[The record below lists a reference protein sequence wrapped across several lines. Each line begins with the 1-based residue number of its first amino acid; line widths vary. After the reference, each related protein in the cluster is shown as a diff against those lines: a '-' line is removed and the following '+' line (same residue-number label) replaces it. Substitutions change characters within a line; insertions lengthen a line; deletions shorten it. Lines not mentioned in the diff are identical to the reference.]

1 MLAKQR
7 VSVAMAQP
15 EASAVESSTAEA
27 EAPTPA
33 PPAAPHTM
41 NTYRKEAAHSA
52 TTAFH
57 NERVRTSTR
66 AGTLPDRHP
75 SPEFASFRKHSNF
88 SNKVTICCSKF
99 SSDMLNACSPIFKWK
114 SKTSNTIQAL
124 CIFKFR
130 TRAVYLRPLS
140 VKRATNDA
148 IRAAVSLA
156 MPASQWMKRVN
167 GRQAGAPHMSRPPDT
182 CYTPPTRPA
191 LSARV

>member
-66 AGTLPDRHP
+66 AGTLPDKPP

-99 SSDMLNACSPIFKWK
+99 SSDMLNACSPILKRK
-114 SKTSNTIQAL
+114 SKTRNTIYAL

-130 TRAVYLRPLS
+130 SARDLLTSTFVITTD
-140 VKRATNDA
+140 KRRDPGGRHSRNAGKPVNE
-148 IRAAVSLA
+148 
-156 MPASQWMKRVN
+156 ASEWK
-167 GRQAGAPHMSRPPDT
+167 QAGAPHMSRPPDT